1 MPGARTCR
9 ADAGFP
15 NTTVVI
21 YGCRLS
27 IILPKRHSG
36 PDSQSM
42 TPGKTPGLRPRIKSG
57 VTFFRRRDA
66 VGYRVLQLSY

>member
-36 PDSQSM
+36 PDPEST
-42 TPGKTPGLRPRIKSG
+42 TPEDSWTPAPDQVRG
-57 VTFFRRRDA
+57 D
-66 VGYRVLQLSY
+66 VLSPA